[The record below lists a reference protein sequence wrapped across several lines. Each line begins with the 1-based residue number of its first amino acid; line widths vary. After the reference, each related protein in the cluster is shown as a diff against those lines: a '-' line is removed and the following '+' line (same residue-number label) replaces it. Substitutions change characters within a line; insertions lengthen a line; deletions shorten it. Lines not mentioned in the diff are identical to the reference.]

1 MSPAAEHAITAGPDE
16 DELLRLGIASAVAVL
31 HGLGGMIHRDPMDSG
46 PMLLAAH
53 TGLSD
58 SFVRAWEDVGRGEAV
73 APARAV
79 LTRSFAWMPA
89 HGDRD
94 PRVGSD
100 RLPVGTGLAS
110 VPVLTRG
117 GRTGVLSVLTSA
129 SQEPD
134 AEERRVLHAVA
145 RCIGDRLCAVR
156 TAKSAAESGRRRDGG
171 SSQIRRGPEFGIWD
185 WDFTSDTVTLDAS
198 AVRILGCDTDTLDGR
213 TGTWQR
219 LVHPEDLQRVL
230 AWAAQARGG
239 PSAYSV
245 EFRIR
250 RHDGDF
256 RWVTWR
262 SRDRGDRNGG
272 GARLSGTV
280 RDATDSRL
288 TRDFIDHALRQ
299 ASDGVLALDGSWR
312 VASSSGGAEHLLG
325 LPEQLPGR
333 CLWEAVPDLRT
344 LGVEEAARR
353 AVADGEPLGLDIPWS
368 THQRWLRIRLVPVA
382 DGLTVYLSDIT
393 GIRRHAAEQVPV
405 DAAVGWATTPI
416 VALTRALAAAVT
428 GHDVVN
434 TVNEYML
441 PLVGA
446 TGVGVWVLEAGRVFL
461 VAAVGVRQEVIER
474 VEAVPVENLPEVA
487 QALLDGVPNFISSP
501 EELIRRYPGMTD
513 IVALSGKQAWAHLP
527 LIVSGRRIGV
537 CVITYDRPQVFRRE
551 EQTLITALSGLVA
564 QAMERARLYDAEHTR
579 AQELQRG
586 LLPRVLPSVPA
597 VTAAARYLPA
607 GTDMEVGGDWYD
619 VIPLS
624 ADRVALVIGDVMGH
638 GLSEAATMGRLRT
651 AVRTLA
657 DLEMPPDEL
666 FSHLDETVVGLGE
679 DFYATCLYAVYDP
692 ADRRCSVITAG
703 HPPPAV
709 VPPDGAAYFLDL
721 PCNPPLGVAAPPLD
735 MAEMTLPE
743 DSLLVLYTDGL
754 VESAGRDIDEGMA
767 RLRRR
772 LGTGYDGAP
781 GLDGLCDDLIAEML
795 PDPYRISDDA
805 ALLVA
810 RTHALA
816 PQDIACW
823 QLPDEPMA
831 AGQARHSV
839 RKQLAAW
846 ALDELSMTTEL
857 LVSELVGNVVRHA
870 SGPIT
875 IRLLRSRTLI
885 CEVSDGSL
893 SMPRIRRAAD
903 TDEGGRGLQLVAA
916 MADRWGAR
924 YTPSGKCIWTEQALP
939 TDR

>member
-1 MSPAAEHAITAGPDE
+1 MGPDAEHASTAWPDE
-16 DELLRLGIASAVAVL
+16 HELLHLGIASAVAVL
-31 HGLGGMIHRDPMDSG
+31 HGLGGMIHWDLADGG
-46 PMLLAAH
+46 PMPLAAH

-58 SFVRAWEDVGRGEAV
+58 SFVRAWEDVGPGEAV

-89 HGDRD
+89 RGDRD
-94 PRVGSD
+94 SHVGAD

-117 GRTGVLSVLTSA
+117 GRVGALSVLTSA

-134 AEERRVLHAVA
+134 TEERRVLDAVA
-145 RCIGDRLCAVR
+145 QCIGERVCAVR
-156 TAKSAAESGRRRDGG
+156 TVESAAESAERRDGE
-171 SSQIRRGPEFGIWD
+171 SSGIRRGPEFGIWI
-185 WDFTSDTVTLDAS
+185 WDFTNDTVSLDES
-198 AVRILGCDTDTLDGR
+198 AVRILGFDTDAFDGR
-213 TGTWQR
+213 IEAWQR
-219 LVHPEDLQRVL
+219 LVHPEDLHRVL
-230 AWAAQARGG
+230 TWATQARRG
-239 PSAYSV
+239 PSAYGV
-245 EFRIR
+245 ECRIR
-250 RHDGDF
+250 QHDGGF
-256 RWVTWR
+256 RWVAWR
-262 SRDRGDRNGG
+262 SRDRGDGNGG
-272 GARLSGTV
+272 GAWLSGTV

-288 TRDFIDHALRQ
+288 TRDFIGHALRQ
-299 ASDGVLALDGSWR
+299 DNDGVLALDSSWR
-312 VASSSGGAEHLLG
+312 VAFTSSGAEHLLG
-325 LPEQLPGR
+325 LPEQLYGR
-333 CLWEAVPDLRT
+333 SLWEAVPDLRG
-344 LGVEEAARR
+344 LGVEEAARQ
-353 AVADGEPLGLDIPWS
+353 AVANGAPLGLDVPWPAQ
-368 THQRWLRIRLVPVA
+368 QRWLRMRLVPA
-382 DGLTVYLSDIT
+382 TDNLTLYLSDIT
-393 GIRRHAAEQVPV
+393 DIQQDAAERHPV
-405 DAAVGWATTPI
+405 DAAVSSQSTPI
-416 VALTRALAAAVT
+416 AALTRALAAAVT

-441 PLVGA
+441 PLFGA
-446 TGVGVWVLEAGRVFL
+446 TAVGVWTVEAGRVFL
-461 VAAVGVRQEVIER
+461 VAVVGARKELVDR
-474 VEAVPVENLPEVA
+474 VEAVPVKDLPDVA

-501 EELIRRYPGMTD
+501 EEFVRRYPGMAD
-513 IVALSGKQAWAHLP
+513 IVALSGKQAWAYLP
-527 LIVSGRRIGV
+527 LIVSGRTVGI
-537 CVITYDRPQVFRRE
+537 CVITYDRPQMFSHE
-551 EQTLITALSGLVA
+551 EQTLFTALSGLVA
-564 QAMERARLYDAEHTR
+564 QAMERARLYDAEHGR

-586 LLPRVLPSVPA
+586 LLPRALPSVPA

-607 GTDMEVGGDWYD
+607 GKGMEVGGDWYD

-666 FSHLDETVVGLGE
+666 FSHLDEMVGGLGE

-692 ADRRCSVITAG
+692 ADRHCSVISAG

-709 VPPDGAAYFLDL
+709 IRPDGTAYFLDL

-735 MAEMTLPE
+735 LAEVTLPQ

-754 VESAGRDIDEGMA
+754 VESAGCDIGQGMD

-772 LGTGYDGAP
+772 LETAYGGTP
-781 GLDGLCDDLIAEML
+781 ELDGLCDDLIAEML
-795 PDPYRISDDA
+795 PDPYRTSDDA

-810 RTHALA
+810 RTRALA

-831 AGQARHSV
+831 AGQARHSI

-846 ALDELSMTTEL
+846 QLEELSVTTEL
-857 LVSELVGNVVRHA
+857 LVSELIGNVVRHA
-870 SGPIT
+870 RGPMAV
-875 IRLLRSRTLI
+875 RLLRSRALI

-924 YTPSGKCIWTEQALP
+924 YTSSGKCIWTEQALP
-939 TDR
+939 TDK

>member
-1 MSPAAEHAITAGPDE
+1 MSPDAEHATAAGSDE
-16 DELLRLGIASAVAVL
+16 YELLRLGIASAVAVL
-31 HGLGGMIHRDPMDSG
+31 RGLGGMIHRDLTDGG

-73 APARAV
+73 APARAG
-79 LTRSFAWMPA
+79 LNRSFAWMTT
-89 HGDRD
+89 HGGGDSY
-94 PRVGSD
+94 VGTD
-100 RLPVGTGLAS
+100 RLPVGTGLAC
-110 VPVLTRG
+110 VPVLTG
-117 GRTGVLSVLTSA
+117 DGRTNVLSVLLSA

-145 RCIGDRLCAVR
+145 HRIEEEVR
-156 TAKSAAESGRRRDGG
+156 AARSSAAPGERRDGAFPE
-171 SSQIRRGPEFGIWD
+171 IHRGPEFGVWD
-185 WDFTSDTVTLDAS
+185 WDFTNDTMALDES
-198 AVRILGCDTDTLDGR
+198 AARILGCDVHTFDGWI
-213 TGTWQR
+213 GTWQR

-230 AWAAQARGG
+230 TWADQARRG
-239 PSAYSV
+239 PSADGV
-245 EFRIR
+245 EYRIR
-250 RHDGDF
+250 QPDGGF

-262 SRDRGDRNGG
+262 NRPRSDGSCGET
-272 GARLSGTV
+272 RLNGTV
-280 RDATDSRL
+280 RSATSSRL
-288 TRDFIDHALRQ
+288 VRDFIGHALWQ
-299 ASDGVLALDGSWR
+299 ATDGLLTLDGSLR
-312 VASSSGGAEHLLG
+312 IASASSSAEQLIG
-325 LPEQLPGR
+325 LPEELSGLR
-333 CLWEAVPDLRT
+333 LWEAVPDFRG

-353 AVADGEPLGLDIPWS
+353 AVADGGPLALDVPWPA
-368 THQRWLRIRLVPVA
+368 RRRRLRMRLVPA
-382 DGLTVYLSDIT
+382 TDGLTVYLSDIT
-393 GIRRHAAEQVPV
+393 GLQPHAAEQVPV
-405 DAAVGWATTPI
+405 DAAVGPPTTPI
-416 VALTRALAAAVT
+416 VALTRALATAVT

-446 TGVGVWVLEAGRVFL
+446 TAAGVWVVEAGRVFL
-461 VAAVGVRQEVIER
+461 VTVVGARKELVDR
-474 VEAVPVENLPEVA
+474 VEAVPVEDLPDVA

-501 EELIRRYPGMTD
+501 EEFLGRYPAMAD
-513 IVALSGKQAWAHLP
+513 IVALSGKQAWAYLP
-527 LIVSGRRIGV
+527 LIVSGRRVGI
-537 CVITYDRPQVFRRE
+537 CVITYDRPHMFRRE
-551 EQTLITALSGLVA
+551 ERTLFTALSGLVA
-564 QAMERARLYDAEHTR
+564 QAMERARLYDAEHKR

-597 VTAAARYLPA
+597 VSAAARYLPA

-666 FSHLDETVVGLGE
+666 FSHLDEMVGGLGE

-709 VPPDGAAYFLDL
+709 VRPDGTAYFLDL

-735 MAEMTLPE
+735 MAEVTLPE
-743 DSLLVLYTDGL
+743 GSLLVLYTDGL
-754 VESAGRDIDEGMA
+754 VESADRGIEQGMA
-767 RLRRR
+767 RLRQR
-772 LGTGYDGAP
+772 LGTGYGGTP
-781 GLDGLCDDLIAEML
+781 ELDGLCDDLIADML
-795 PDPYRISDDA
+795 PDPFRINDDA

-816 PQDIACW
+816 PQDIASW
-823 QLPDEPMA
+823 QLPDEPTA
-831 AGQARHSV
+831 AGQARHGV
-839 RKQLAAW
+839 RKQLEAW
-846 ALDELSMTTEL
+846 DLEELSMTTEL
-857 LVSELVGNVVRHA
+857 LVSELVGNVIRHA
-870 SGPIT
+870 SGPMT
-875 IRLLRSRTLI
+875 LRLLRSRTLI

-939 TDR
+939 TG

>member
-1 MSPAAEHAITAGPDE
+1 MSPAAEHATTAGPDE
-16 DELLRLGIASAVAVL
+16 HELLRLGIASAVAVL
-31 HGLGGMIHRDPMDSG
+31 RGLGGMIHRDPTDGG
-46 PMLLAAH
+46 PMLLAVH

-58 SFVRAWEDVGRGEAV
+58 SFVRAWEVVGRGEAV

-79 LTRSFAWMPA
+79 VTRSFAWMPA
-89 HGDRD
+89 HGDCD
-94 PRVGSD
+94 SYVGTD

-110 VPVLTRG
+110 VPVPTRG
-117 GRTGVLSVLTSA
+117 GRMGVLSVLTSA

-145 RCIGDRLCAVR
+145 QRIGERLCAVR
-156 TAKSAAESGRRRDGG
+156 TAKSSTEPGRRLDGG
-171 SSQIRRGPEFGIWD
+171 SSEIRRGPEFGIWN
-185 WDFTSDTVTLDAS
+185 WDFTSDTVSLDES
-198 AVRILGCDTDTLDGR
+198 AVRILGFDTDTFNGR
-213 TGTWQR
+213 IDTWQR

-230 AWAAQARGG
+230 TWAAQARRG
-239 PSAYSV
+239 PSAYGV
-245 EFRIR
+245 ECRIR
-250 RHDGDF
+250 QRDGGF
-256 RWVTWR
+256 RWVAWR
-262 SRDRGDRNGG
+262 SRDRGDGDYG

-288 TRDFIDHALRQ
+288 TRDFIDQALRQ
-299 ASDGVLALDGSWR
+299 ANDGVLALDGSWR
-312 VASSSGGAEHLLG
+312 VTFISGGAEHLLG
-325 LPEQLPGR
+325 LPEQLSGR

-353 AVADGEPLGLDIPWS
+353 AVAYGGTLGLDVPWS
-368 THQRWLRIRLVPVA
+368 AHQRWLRMRLVPVT

-393 GIRRHAAEQVPV
+393 GIQRHAAEQLPL
-405 DAAVGWATTPI
+405 DAAVGSPTTPI

-428 GHDVVN
+428 GQDVVN

-441 PLVGA
+441 PLFGA
-446 TGVGVWVLEAGRVFL
+446 TAVGVWVVEAGRVFL
-461 VAAVGVRQEVIER
+461 VAVVGARKELVDR
-474 VEAVPVENLPEVA
+474 VEAVPVEDLPDVA
-487 QALLDGVPNFISSP
+487 AALLDGVPNFISSP
-501 EELIRRYPGMTD
+501 EEFLRRYPAMAD
-513 IVALSGKQAWAHLP
+513 IVALSGKQAWAYLP
-527 LIVSGRRIGV
+527 LIVSGRRVGI
-537 CVITYDRPQVFRRE
+537 CVITYDRPQMFRSE
-551 EQTLITALSGLVA
+551 EQTLFTALSGLVA

-597 VTAAARYLPA
+597 VTAAAHYLPA
-607 GTDMEVGGDWYD
+607 GTDMEGGGDWYD

-666 FSHLDETVVGLGE
+666 FSHLDETVGGLGE
-679 DFYATCLYAVYDP
+679 DLYATCLYAVYDP

-709 VPPDGAAYFLDL
+709 VRPDGTAYFLDL
-721 PCNPPLGVAAPPLD
+721 PCNPPLGVAEPPLD
-735 MAEMTLPE
+735 MAEVTLPE

-754 VESAGRDIDEGMA
+754 VESAGRDIDQGMA
-767 RLRRR
+767 RLRRQ
-772 LGTGYDGAP
+772 LGTGYGGTP
-781 GLDGLCDDLIAEML
+781 ELGGLCDDLITEML
-795 PDPYRISDDA
+795 PDPYRTSDDA

-831 AGQARHSV
+831 AGQARHSI

-846 ALDELSMTTEL
+846 DLEELSMTTEL

-916 MADRWGAR
+916 MTDRWGAR

-939 TDR
+939 TDP